1 METWAAIWKLTFIV
15 VMAIF
20 TGMSVWV
27 IIGGWQD
34 VRKLLAK
41 LSEDSAS
48 SDSDDQSSGA
58 DD

>member
-34 VRKLLAK
+34 VKKLLK
-41 LSEDSAS
+41 TL
-48 SDSDDQSSGA
+48 GA
-58 DD
+58 DAKPSDPEDATNGKT